1 LQGFFN
7 PQGMLTAMKQEVARR
22 HQRDAVKWAL
32 DDIVYHTEV
41 THFDRVD
48 SVKAPPAEG
57 CYIHG
62 LFLEGAGWARDQTAL
77 TESEPKTLFV
87 PLPVLLTSACLKP
100 DEVKSRKDAYGS
112 QGPYDCPCYKYRS
125 RTDRC
130 THRSIARLLQSSTS
144 IIPHFPLIH
153 LTFL

>member
-1 LQGFFN
+1 MIFIYLYTVILQGFFN

-48 SVKAPPAEG
+48 SVKSPPTEG

-62 LFLEGAGWARDQTAL
+62 LFLEGAGWARDLTAL

-125 RTDRC
+125 RTDRYV
-130 THRSIARLLQSSTS
+130 Q
-144 IIPHFPLIH
+144 
-153 LTFL
+153 